1 MYKLWTIF
9 ILISSLQISS
19 SQTGPGWCNITTSSS
34 VSYQEDCG
42 SWKTD
47 TCTRYRVVHNTVNLC
62 CDGYSG
68 ADCDEFTCDS
78 KTGTDACS
86 LVYADPILIWPNEK
100 TYDSGGTC
108 DAPDTCSGCNEGFYS
123 NGPYCEICGEITKCN
138 HRTCTTLSDTLCKW
152 CDGDIDRRQYYRT
165 YTHEISNGTQCDK
178 VCSWADDSTY
188 CYPGVCGTGT
198 NDLATEC
205 VCADNFGSDNCEN
218 ILNAPN
224 ITLNS
229 AVFFN
234 DDETKTAK
242 NDPNEAGSN
251 QTIWTNEADFT
262 RVDLALTATYTP
274 PADTRDADHY
284 VTDFKVGL
292 ADMRYTLGL
301 FKGGSFTEKVT
312 ECPDANRDTAPNN
325 VECSETVSLID
336 WLPLEHNV
344 RIVYTVSATN
354 GGYVDVENRGSYPT
368 VVTTD
373 KKYYNGKEIT
383 RSFTFHWDLESPYHC
398 SDIEATGTSTCPY
411 PVELATDD
419 ITSNPDVVFV
429 FGGWL
434 DDLSGINDFTFQVF
448 EVKTKDNIKLTDG
461 ETAASI
467 EDEVINN
474 TTGRFKLT
482 KPGVYS
488 IHLSAFDNTNNAE
501 NVGNSRTARTLLF
514 FDDESAV
521 DIQDANPME
530 CSQASKN
537 SSFKWVVQDTS
548 TVTITWTDHFI
559 NTRHETNKWL
569 AIIEPYTAS
578 TVYEEFDG
586 DRTTAAIDNT
596 QGIVQFEVG
605 YDVFSP
611 NLSDSQNLTIMPDKH
626 VQSEVL
632 NVVWNDG
639 DKLILTV
646 KATDLIGSSNNDT
659 IIIYRDTT
667 PPFIDD
673 LWLTRGDRLNVSVH
687 YLKELT
693 EMTIEWIAYDYHSGV
708 DSLYWR
714 IFDNY
719 TGTDIL
725 HGHENLGTQQA
736 AEHNIADLVSVHC
749 QNRYTDGQKNLGTQH
764 LIVRQKN
771 VKIYYMGMKN
781 LGTQQDSLYVD
792 NQGLKQIYYMR
803 QSVYKQHAT
812 VSMIIHL
819 KTDILVRHESNNT
832 TCCYILHGHENLG
845 TQHAADEAAC
855 QTTYGTNP
863 RGANCYCTNF
873 EGCYHRHFQVVP
885 AVKTSEGLYTGKD
898 IGDHDIDYYIEISV
912 TNHAQLVTVLRK
924 KITIDIT
931 PPHTGMVHDGMRGS
945 PEADYQ
951 QGTTLTAYW
960 DQFFDKESGVLFYQ
974 YIPGTSCAV
983 KADFDLNH
991 THADLVET
999 YETFATYTA
1008 PGIGTY
1014 FFTVVAYNR
1023 ALDHSDPVCSD
1034 GVTIDT
1040 TVPTIKEVTV
1050 NNTIV
1055 KGGLVTDV
1063 AKTNYWILS
1072 SDRTLRLIANP
1083 TTECSTKATEKTDLD
1098 LYPVQRYENE
1108 SAVEV
1113 DGNVFCENSTG
1124 APTSSGLS
1132 MFTSNMFSVS
1142 WIVDDLPAKIYDY
1155 EVGLSSTAGSTA
1167 PDLMN
1172 FITTNQ
1178 NPHIRIQHAD
1188 IPDGTEFYIIIK
1200 GISGSNVEG
1209 LVSIG
1214 PCFMDTTPPDFSGT
1228 ITLSLSDQYLVAEW
1242 TSGAF
1247 SDSEEPFDINYE
1259 FAIGDTALGT
1269 QIQPYMSLSAGG
1281 TCTDIVTPTCT
1292 AVMVTTLGWS
1302 LHGNHR
1308 YYVSIKVTN
1317 TAGLV
1322 KIKSSGP
1329 YIHNVQLPAEGVV
1342 FDIEPDRDY
1351 VVSDPLPLQD
1361 IQDVDFHTDL
1371 STLAARWSGF
1381 DHPHLTVT
1389 YTISIGTTK
1398 GGNDV
1403 INSENVG
1410 TSTYHKQSGL
1420 SLITFKIYYFT
1431 VTAVTSVGSTSVSSD
1446 GVTIVQEYETL
1457 SGIEIYDGVP
1467 CNLSS
1472 ETFSHHEHDHRVP
1485 CEDDIDVQSSTN
1497 TLSAYWTIPSLVQ
1510 LYTPDAYF
1518 KVEQRS
1524 QVSGEMD
1531 FSKCKRF
1538 SIRGFNRVKMYS
1550 LVSTEIKQCD
1560 AFNPK
1565 LIVPNIVIDVKGAPD
1580 SEDGV
1585 GNEIVLVKNALWTI
1599 PDVDYTPYKNIIS
1612 AVWPTLRHRDYKYA
1626 ILDGQSVDV
1635 ATYYKQTGTLSLDD
1649 PCSHAHKIRCGTT
1662 ENEFMNEVFSAG
1674 DLVHG
1679 TRYIVC
1685 VHADYKEIDRG
1696 TWTEVLPA
1704 VSTCSDGVVVD
1715 LTSPTAGAV
1724 WISHSPS
1731 VRYQSSI
1738 TEMYVNWES
1747 FVDVDEF
1754 GTGPNPTGIMDYT
1767 VGIGT
1772 SEGANDVVA
1781 WQSVG
1786 VVNHKAFHG
1795 LRLQNGFVYYATVTA
1810 TDFAGRSTTKTSNPV
1825 IVDYTQPTK
1834 SDEPIYLVGRH
1845 ITSTQEVH
1853 PCWTSVFEDIE
1864 SGINHYE
1871 WYIGSQPGYYDIM
1884 SRATVTGEECGQSN
1898 TPLDLLDGHSYY
1910 ITVEAFN
1917 NAGLSSVATSWAF
1930 VVDTTPPIG
1939 GHVYDGQRSQ
1949 MTGDLKDI
1957 DYQTETKMLYAYWQ
1971 GFHDSH
1977 SYIQEYYVSV
1987 GTCNL
1992 CDDVFSRQALG
2003 IVQDFELTNI
2013 HLGIGIKY
2021 YVSITA
2027 CNTAELCTS
2036 MSSDGVIIDNSPP
2049 TAGSVQDGTGYH
2061 DIQYQSLR
2069 SYISA
2074 KWYGFQDPQSG
2085 IEKYVWRAG
2094 TTNDGD
2100 DVMAPV
2106 ELHITQVAAVPN
2118 LSPLLPV
2125 GKTIYITVRAYN
2137 RAGLWSEASS
2147 NGFKVDD
2154 TSPVVTG
2161 PTFPEN
2167 FGVNG
2172 LTQIYRTTMKVEWT
2186 AEDTESHIERQYLSV
2201 KSHIGG
2207 QFELSSV
2214 HVNGIVRNYIFTNL
2228 RLHDGVTY
2236 YVTLIACNGA
2246 QLCTTSV
2253 SNGMFVDTTP
2263 PSRGMFAV
2271 NTEHAANLTR
2281 HEDGHMTWSSR
2292 ALYLAWLGFSDI
2304 HSGIDYYHVTVGS
2317 GYLKDDLTDDTSTK
2331 YGYTTTGTD
2340 HSDEGYIQLNTVPTL
2355 NLILYD
2361 TVYVTVW
2368 AVNGVGLRSAM
2379 IHSAF
2384 NKIAGGSLELVR
2396 RCVTFSC
2403 IGHCVCAPQDQKCPY
2418 NPSLTCNSVTDSNPN
2433 DLIVVYDVNGYSLVD
2448 QEITSSDTV
2457 LRGYWQFIMRQGIAP
2472 QWFEWSV
2479 GYSSG
2484 NSPDGIYSS
2493 AEDRVWHDAAQLTS
2507 ATYSSEYEFYL
2518 TNGQDYSFFVRLWYD
2533 GTTFADFKTNGIM
2546 ISTGNLALATAG
2558 GKAVTEKVTGTNIK
2572 DADFV
2577 RQGRPMTFD
2586 WDEKFVNAAT
2596 LIKEFRIYISTFPGG
2611 HDFLILSDTLSGKT
2625 THYNM
2630 TRLNYEVGVTYYV
2643 NVVAYSYSGVHM
2655 TATSDGFTIDH
2666 IKPTAGMVYNG
2677 IGLEDMEYQNSSS
2690 FAGAHW
2696 HGFSDTEAGIKEYY
2710 WCVGTTT
2717 TSTECDLKPW
2727 ENVGLHVS
2735 ASRYLD
2741 TNATQGSKMY
2751 HKVYAIDAVGLIS
2764 DKIVS
2769 DGVVIDV
2776 TGPVPESLIHLDA
2789 NIVENPSFEVTKGSI
2804 ISWETLSTTT
2814 DICTYKQT
2822 FHHPESWTGGTGTC
2836 LTAVSSTSNLAH
2848 DGNFFL
2854 YLRGELQQTLT
2865 TVEAGKLY
2873 RVMFYTSHLP
2883 IWEAYVA
2890 NKEGF
2895 VKLGNEYHVFL
2906 IYTKSYRKDDHGSST
2921 RELTSWHRHTFYFT
2935 ASANS
2940 AQLTI
2945 GSLDMKTG
2953 LFYDNIQVHEVQ
2965 LDSASSGHVN
2975 GHIDYIH
2982 QWSSIHGSWSFID
2995 PESPIVDYKWAI
3007 GYTQGGTQIQTFKC
3021 EGRRKFGLNNKVNL
3035 VDKTFVYITVIAT
3048 NAAGLQTIA
3057 YSDPVLVDLTPPI
3070 FEYVYDGTGPDQDAW
3085 EINIVSANWE
3095 VADAESGIDFCQYA
3109 FGYQPGGSDLH
3120 PWTTTTAKSVSM
3132 EFDYSDLEGL
3142 TVYTSVKCQNMMGL
3156 ANTTSS
3162 DGVRISNKSPSI
3174 TSAVVSPFY
3183 LSSSEYISKDG
3194 FQSVTDVV
3202 RLKWQGFT
3210 DSIGIDNYLITFE
3223 GSQTKKEKV
3232 SFPIKQDIFFTY
3244 FYNLQLTESHQ
3255 NVHVQAINVL
3265 YKKSVKVSRNMT
3277 VLLTPPVRDNS
3288 KHVNIE
3294 WHGNKFDVS
3303 WENVFLSAETLWYE
3317 ISAGTFRGGSNIVQ
3331 WLETTNQHIEFGMPS
3346 SITEPAGIY
3355 VFVLVRA
3362 VTVSGLYTDADA
3374 NIQLPT

>member
-1 MYKLWTIF
+1 MVL
-9 ILISSLQISS
+9 
-19 SQTGPGWCNITTSSS
+19 
-34 VSYQEDCG
+34 
-42 SWKTD
+42 
-47 TCTRYRVVHNTVNLC
+47 VNEH
-62 CDGYSG
+62 
-68 ADCDEFTCDS
+68 DE
-78 KTGTDACS
+78 
-86 LVYADPILIWPNEK
+86 I
-100 TYDSGGTC
+100 
-108 DAPDTCSGCNEGFYS
+108 
-123 NGPYCEICGEITKCN
+123 
-138 HRTCTTLSDTLCKW
+138 
-152 CDGDIDRRQYYRT
+152 
-165 YTHEISNGTQCDK
+165 
-178 VCSWADDSTY
+178 
-188 CYPGVCGTGT
+188 
-198 NDLATEC
+198 
-205 VCADNFGSDNCEN
+205 
-218 ILNAPN
+218 
-224 ITLNS
+224 
-229 AVFFN
+229 
-234 DDETKTAK
+234 
-242 NDPNEAGSN
+242 
-251 QTIWTNEADFT
+251 
-262 RVDLALTATYTP
+262 
-274 PADTRDADHY
+274 
-284 VTDFKVGL
+284 
-292 ADMRYTLGL
+292 
-301 FKGGSFTEKVT
+301 
-312 ECPDANRDTAPNN
+312 
-325 VECSETVSLID
+325 
-336 WLPLEHNV
+336 
-344 RIVYTVSATN
+344 
-354 GGYVDVENRGSYPT
+354 
-368 VVTTD
+368 TTD
-373 KKYYNGKEIT
+373 K
-383 RSFTFHWDLESPYHC
+383 FLLTFIMKIFHFSNSSQGSHC
-398 SDIEATGTSTCPY
+398 LRVASVWAAI
-411 PVELATDD
+411 
-419 ITSNPDVVFV
+419 
-429 FGGWL
+429 
-434 DDLSGINDFTFQVF
+434 
-448 EVKTKDNIKLTDG
+448 G
-461 ETAASI
+461 ERGS
-467 EDEVINN
+467 
-474 TTGRFKLT
+474 FKLT

-501 NVGNSRTARTLLF
+501 NIGNSRTARTLLF
-514 FDDESAV
+514 FDDQSAV
-521 DIQDANPME
+521 DILDANPME

-611 NLSDSQNLTIMPDKH
+611 NLSDSQNLTITPDIH
-626 VQSEVL
+626 VQSELL
-632 NVVWNDG
+632 NIIWNDG

-646 KATDLIGSSNNDT
+646 KATDLIGGSNNDT

-725 HGHENLGTQQA
+725 HGHENLGTQ
-736 AEHNIADLVSVHC
+736 
-749 QNRYTDGQKNLGTQH
+749 
-764 LIVRQKN
+764 
-771 VKIYYMGMKN
+771 
-781 LGTQQDSLYVD
+781 
-792 NQGLKQIYYMR
+792 
-803 QSVYKQHAT
+803 HA
-812 VSMIIHL
+812 I
-819 KTDILVRHESNNT
+819 
-832 TCCYILHGHENLG
+832 
-845 TQHAADEAAC
+845 DETAC
-855 QTTYGTNP
+855 QTTYGTTQ

-873 EGCYHRHFQVVP
+873 EGCFHRHFQVVP

-898 IGDHDIDYYIEISV
+898 VGEHDIDYYIEISV

-945 PEADYQ
+945 PEVDYQ

-960 DQFFDKESGVLFYQ
+960 DEFFDKESGVLFYQ
-974 YIPGTSCAV
+974 YIPGISCAN
-983 KADFDLNH
+983 KADFDLNR
-991 THADLVET
+991 THVDLVET
-999 YETFATYTA
+999 YETFGTYTA
-1008 PGIGTY
+1008 PGVGGTY

-1040 TVPTIKEVTV
+1040 TEPTIKEVTV
-1050 NNTIV
+1050 DNTVV

-1072 SDRTLRLIANP
+1072 SDRTLRLIPN
-1083 TTECSTKATEKTDLD
+1083 TTPDCITKATERTDLD
-1098 LYPVQRYENE
+1098 LYPVQRYDNG

-1113 DGNVFCENSTG
+1113 DGTVFCENSTG

-1132 MFTSNMFSVS
+1132 MSTANMFSVS
-1142 WIVDDLPAKIYDY
+1142 WKVDDLPAKIYDY
-1155 EVGLSSTAGSTA
+1155 EVGLSTTAGSAA

-1188 IPDGTEFYIIIK
+1188 IPDGTTFYIIIK
-1200 GISGSNVEG
+1200 AISGSNVEG

-1214 PCFMDTTPPDFSGT
+1214 PCFMDTTPPDFTGT
-1228 ITLSLSDQYLVAEW
+1228 ITLSLSGQYLVAEW
-1242 TSGAF
+1242 ASGAF

-1259 FAIGDTALGT
+1259 FAIGSIALGT
-1269 QIQPYMSLSAGG
+1269 QIQQYMPLSAGG
-1281 TCTDIVTPTCT
+1281 TCTDIITPTCT
-1292 AVMVTTLGWS
+1292 AVMVTTLDWS
-1302 LHGNHR
+1302 LHGNHK

-1322 KIKSSGP
+1322 KIKSSGA

-1342 FDIEPDRDY
+1342 FDIEPNPDY
-1351 VVSDPLPLQD
+1351 DSSDPLPLQD
-1361 IQDVDFHTDL
+1361 IQDVDFHTDA
-1371 STLAARWSGF
+1371 STLVARWSGF

-1403 INSENVG
+1403 VNSKNVG
-1410 TSTYHKQSGL
+1410 TSTYHEENGL
-1420 SLITFKIYYFT
+1420 SLDSFKKYYFT

-1446 GVTIVQEYETL
+1446 GVVIVTEYETL
-1457 SGIEIYDGVP
+1457 LGITIFDGTP

-1472 ETFSHHEHDHRVP
+1472 QTFSHHEHDHRVP

-1497 TLSAYWTIPSLVQ
+1497 TLSAYWNIPSDLQ

-1524 QVSGEMD
+1524 QVSATTWTVFRNYEYINSTSYSVSANELTMIPGYKYRTTLKLCARQTCFRPLSTDGVMIITNPPITGNFSVEHQDGSPEKLSITLGNFYDPDIRDDTEKYDAVDKYEYAITDNSWMGNIYTNWTAVTVPAGDIVTFDVTLTGEMD
-1531 FSKCKRF
+1531 FSKCKRV

-1550 LVSTEIKQCD
+1550 LVSTQIKQCD

-1565 LIVPNIVIDVKGAPD
+1565 LIVPNIVIDAKGAPD
-1580 SEDGV
+1580 SVDGV
-1585 GNEIVLVKNALWTI
+1585 GNEIVLVKNALWTV
-1599 PDVDYTPYKNIIS
+1599 PDVDYTPYNNIIS
-1612 AVWPTLRHRDYKYA
+1612 AVWPTLRHREYKYA
-1626 ILDGQSVDV
+1626 ILDGKSVGV
-1635 ATYYKQTGTLSLDD
+1635 ATYYRQTGTLSLAN
-1649 PCSHAHKIRCGTT
+1649 PCSHGDQIRCGTT
-1662 ENEFMNEVFSAG
+1662 EHEYMNEVFSAG
-1674 DLVHG
+1674 ELVHG

-1685 VHADYKEIDRG
+1685 VHADYKVIDRD
-1696 TWTEVLPA
+1696 TWVEELAA

-1715 LTSPTAGAV
+1715 LTPPTAGAV

-1747 FVDVDEF
+1747 FIDVDEF

-1795 LRLQNGFVYYATVTA
+1795 LLLQNGFIYYATVTA

-1845 ITSTQEVH
+1845 ITSTREVEA
-1853 PCWTSVFEDIE
+1853 CWTSVFEDVE

-1884 SRATVTGEECGQSN
+1884 SRAMVTGEECGHSN

-1930 VVDTTPPIG
+1930 VVDTTPPTG
-1939 GHVYDGQRSQ
+1939 GHVYDGKRSH
-1949 MTGDLKDI
+1949 MTGDVKDI
-1957 DYQTETKMLYAYWQ
+1957 DYQTETKTLYGYWQ

-1977 SYIQEYYVSV
+1977 SHIQEYYVSV
-1987 GTCNL
+1987 GTCDL
-1992 CDDVFSRQALG
+1992 CDDVLRRQALG
-2003 IVQDFELTNI
+2003 IVQDFELTNV

-2049 TAGSVQDGTGYH
+2049 KAGSVQDGTGYL

-2094 TTNDGD
+2094 TTKGGD

-2125 GKTIYITVRAYN
+2125 EKTIYITVRVYN

-2154 TSPVVTG
+2154 TVPVITG
-2161 PTFPEN
+2161 PTFPQN
-2167 FGVNG
+2167 FGLNG

-2186 AEDTESHIERQYLSV
+2186 AEDTQSHIERQYLSV

-2214 HVNGIVRNYIFTNL
+2214 QVNGIVRNYIFTNL

-2271 NTEHAANLTR
+2271 DTEHAANLTR
-2281 HEDGHMTWSSR
+2281 HENGHMTWSSR

-2331 YGYTTTGTD
+2331 YGTTTTGTD
-2340 HSDEGYIQLNTVPTL
+2340 HNDEGYIQLNTVPTL
-2355 NLILYD
+2355 NLVLYD

-2384 NKIAGGSLELVR
+2384 NKKSGGSLELIR

-2403 IGHCVCAPQDQKCPY
+2403 IGHCVCAPQDQKCSY
-2418 NPSLTCNSVTDSNPN
+2418 DPSLICNSVTAANPN
-2433 DLIVVYDVNGYSLVD
+2433 DLIEVYDVNGYSLDD

-2479 GYSSG
+2479 GLSSG
-2484 NSPDGIYSS
+2484 TLPDGIYTSVD
-2493 AEDRVWHDAAQLTS
+2493 ERVWHDAAQLKS
-2507 ATYSSEYEFYL
+2507 ATYSSQYEFYL
-2518 TNGQDYSFFVRLWYD
+2518 TNGEDYSFFVRLWYD

-2586 WDEKFVNAAT
+2586 WNEKFVNAAT

-2666 IKPTAGMVYNG
+2666 IQPTTGMVYDG

-2710 WCVGTTT
+2710 WCVGTTS

-2735 ASRYLD
+2735 ASRYLA
-2741 TNATQGSKMY
+2741 TNATQGSKMF

-2764 DKIVS
+2764 DKVVS

-2776 TGPVPESLIHLDA
+2776 TGPVPESLTHLDT
-2789 NIVENPSFEVTKGSI
+2789 NIVQNPSFEVTKGSI

-2814 DICTYKQT
+2814 DICTYTQT
-2822 FHHPESWTGGTGTC
+2822 FHHPASWTGGTGTC
-2836 LTAVSSTSNLAH
+2836 LTAVTSTSNLAH

-2865 TVEAGKLY
+2865 SVEAGKLY
-2873 RVMFYTSHLP
+2873 RVTFYTSHLP

-2895 VKLGNEYHVFL
+2895 VKLGDEYHVFL
-2906 IYTKSYRKDDHGSST
+2906 IYTKSYRKDDHGAST

-2935 ASANS
+2935 ASTNS

-2965 LDSASSGHVN
+2965 LDSTSSGHVN

-3007 GYTQGGTQIQTFKC
+3007 GYTEGGTQIQTFKC
-3021 EGRRKFGLNNKVNL
+3021 EGRRKFGLNNKVKL

-3070 FEYVYDGTGPDQDAW
+3070 FDYVYDGTGADQDAW
-3085 EINIVSANWE
+3085 EINIVSANWD
-3095 VADAESGIDFCQYA
+3095 VADPESGIDFCQYA

-3120 PWTTTTAKSVSM
+3120 PWTTTTVKSVSM

-3142 TVYTSVKCQNMMGL
+3142 TVYTSVKCYNKMGL
-3156 ANTTSS
+3156 GNTTSS
-3162 DGVRISNKSPSI
+3162 DGVRISNKSPST

-3232 SFPIKQDIFFTY
+3232 SFPIQQDLFFTY

-3255 NVHVQAINVL
+3255 TVHVQAINVL
-3265 YKKSVKVSRNMT
+3265 YKKSDKVSRNMT

-3288 KHVNIE
+3288 KQVIIE
-3294 WHGNKFDVS
+3294 WHDNKFNVL
-3303 WENVFLSAETLWYE
+3303 WENVFSSSETLWYE

-3331 WLETTNQHIEFGMPS
+3331 WLETTNQNIEFGMPS

-3362 VTVSGLYTDADA
+3362 VSASGLYTDADA
-3374 NIQLPT
+3374 DIQLPT